1 MHRVRTTSQTL
12 RCEAYR
18 MQSQPT
24 STHPCPDPSSECLV
38 GACSYNRRHA
48 GLPTPTPKESD
59 PRHSHVAELTKP
71 SPTSIRTACLPPPH
85 LHSPV
90 CPIKS
95 RPALAG
101 TDTASLPPKEAIRH
115 RALPEA
121 QGGDRRN
128 QVLDTEKTS
137 ASKGQCVCAEPQT
150 SMAACS
156 RPREGLH
163 LGDGQRIKDCLTTI
177 AGPVVVAAREGT
189 NARSRRPAGFHD
201 TAPRPSERWTRSCRW
216 ITTSK
221 PEERGLRVAVVVAV
235 VVAFP
240 DLPNRRADVELDRVA
255 TG

>member
-1 MHRVRTTSQTL
+1 MLPPVAFIRAPLGLASFVDCHGSHIHVSSDWLSTQSATMHRVRTTSQTL

-24 STHPCPDPSSECLV
+24 STHPYPDPSSECLV

-95 RPALAG
+95 RPALVG

-121 QGGDRRN
+121 QGGDRRS

-156 RPREGLH
+156 RPREGSH
-163 LGDGQRIKDCLTTI
+163 LGGAYQELL
-177 AGPVVVAAREGT
+177 AAPD
-189 NARSRRPAGFHD
+189 RRA
-201 TAPRPSERWTRSCRW
+201 SCRR
-216 ITTSK
+216 SQGGH
-221 PEERGLRVAVVVAV
+221 ER
-235 VVAFP
+235 
-240 DLPNRRADVELDRVA
+240 
-255 TG
+255 